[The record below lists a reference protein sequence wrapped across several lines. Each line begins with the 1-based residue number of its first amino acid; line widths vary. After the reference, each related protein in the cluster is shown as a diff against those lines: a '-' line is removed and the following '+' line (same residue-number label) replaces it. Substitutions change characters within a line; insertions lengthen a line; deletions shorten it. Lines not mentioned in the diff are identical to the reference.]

1 VSAHHDVPLPTREEI
16 LRVASKP
23 LPKWLMPLFLVLAA
37 VGLLVFLIGAVTGE
51 DRAWHALLYNWTY
64 FTLISSAG
72 VAVVA
77 VQRIT
82 TARWSRPVVRFLEGY
97 VAFLPV
103 AFVILLLIVTVG
115 REHIFPWAHEAPHV
129 PEKALYLSPGF
140 FVPRVLVV
148 FLIITGLS
156 IAMIWS
162 SVRLDVAFSPEAGA
176 GWARGMRARMRRG
189 LREERREI
197 HSTHSRQGVI
207 AVLLALA
214 FGFGWCVLAFDL
226 SMTIDVHFQSTLY
239 PWWVFMGGWVAAIML
254 WALLVMT
261 WRRFLGETPLIGE
274 SHFHDIGKLCFA
286 FTAFW
291 GYLTFG
297 QYLVI
302 WYGNFLE
309 ETHWFYQRLVGPW
322 AYVSVA
328 AVVFAF
334 VLPFF
339 GLLARSA
346 KVFRPTLA
354 FFAACSLVGIWTV
367 RYLEIYPSLHP
378 TALSLPFGLWEI
390 GVFVMYVGLWGLCYV
405 AFMNAFPRMRV
416 VMMTSPFR
424 DEIQVPVDPDT
435 MEPLPAHE

>member
-1 VSAHHDVPLPTREEI
+1 MSAHDAPLPTREEV
-16 LRVASKP
+16 LRAASKP
-23 LPKWLMPLFLVLAA
+23 LPGWLVPLFAALAA
-37 VGLLVFLIGAVTGE
+37 IGLLVFIAGAIIGQ
-51 DRAWHALLYNWTY
+51 DRVWHALLYNWTY

-72 VAVVA
+72 VAMVA

-82 TARWSRPVVRFLEGY
+82 TARWSRSVVRFLEGY

-103 AFVILLLIVTVG
+103 AFVILVLILTVG
-115 REHIFPWAHEAPHV
+115 QRHTFPWAVETPHV
-129 PEKALYLSPGF
+129 AEKALYLDPAF
-140 FVPRVLVV
+140 LVPRVLIV
-148 FLIITGLS
+148 FLIITVLS
-156 IAMIWS
+156 LVLVWR

-176 GWARGMRARMRRG
+176 GWARGMRERMRRS
-189 LREERREI
+189 LRDERREI
-197 HSTHSRQGVI
+197 HTTHSKNGVT

-239 PWWVFMGGWVAAIML
+239 PWWVFMGGWLAAIML
-254 WALLVMT
+254 WALLMMT
-261 WRRFLGETPLIGE
+261 WRRFLDETPLITE
-274 SHFHDIGKLCFA
+274 THFHDIGKLAFA

-302 WYGNFLE
+302 WYGNFVE

-322 AYVSVA
+322 AYVTVL
-328 AVVFAF
+328 AVVLAF
-334 VLPFF
+334 VFPFF
-339 GLLARSA
+339 GLLSRAA

-354 FFAACSLVGIWTV
+354 FFAACGLVGIWIV
-367 RYLEIYPSLHP
+367 RYLEIYPTLHP
-378 TALSLPFGLWEI
+378 GAITLPFGLWEI

-424 DEIQVPVDPDT
+424 DEVQVPVDPET